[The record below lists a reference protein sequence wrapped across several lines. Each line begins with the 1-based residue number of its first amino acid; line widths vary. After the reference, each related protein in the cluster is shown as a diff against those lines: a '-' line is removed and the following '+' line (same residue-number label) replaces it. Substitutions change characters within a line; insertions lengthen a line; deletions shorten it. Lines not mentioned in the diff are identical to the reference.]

1 MTHTFYHQLT
11 LVKSYRA
18 FTHDPAAYHDP
29 MSFKP
34 ERFLGPKPERDP
46 HFLVFGFGRR
56 VCPGRT
62 LADVNVYLTVAQA
75 LAVFEISK
83 PVENG
88 KVKDVQPEFLP
99 GVISHPAPFN
109 VSIRPRSAKHLELLR
124 SLEQKYPWEKS
135 NAEDLKNI

>member
-1 MTHTFYHQLT
+1 M
-11 LVKSYRA
+11 
-18 FTHDPAAYHDP
+18 
-29 MSFKP
+29 
-34 ERFLGPKPERDP
+34 
-46 HFLVFGFGRR
+46 
-56 VCPGRT
+56 
-62 LADVNVYLTVAQA
+62 NVYLTVAQA

-99 GVISHPAPFN
+99 GVISHPAPFD